1 MRSRAVEGL
10 GLFRGGICLDVL
22 GSGDQTLVIGGARM
36 QVNNGTPSPFVGVD
50 VGQLQRAL
58 IIGGNHGDAARTRAA
73 RRPMAAHRPN
83 KHGDMLVADLAVN
96 PMRSNQAGLRA
107 VLVWQKRTNIVVVR

>member
-1 MRSRAVEGL
+1 
-10 GLFRGGICLDVL
+10 
-22 GSGDQTLVIGGARM
+22 
-36 QVNNGTPSPFVGVD
+36 
-50 VGQLQRAL
+50 
-58 IIGGNHGDAARTRAA
+58 
-73 RRPMAAHRPN
+73 MAAHRPN